1 MAFALA
7 SLCPLKGRNC
17 ALSFRM
23 LVSLSTVTLVA
34 GTTLVLSQLY
44 ERRLRETLME
54 QAETRLLLDARNL
67 AALGTN
73 ELLTE
78 YPELTLVPL
87 VRDLRTARPEL
98 AKVVVIDHSGRIR
111 GADDPRTIGQDYASR
126 QGLLP
131 LADRSFLNP
140 GETLTAGGG
149 IIEATTPVR
158 HYEEGEIGE
167 VVVDLDMHGIEAQ
180 IHAERTTLFKVAA
193 ALLAAAL
200 LAVIAVMR
208 VLFRPFGDVEQGL
221 VRIGRGDLDAPLK
234 VRGTAELRRLGRT
247 LNEMAAQLKA
257 SRALAE
263 AREAEVVATQRE
275 VIMTLGDVVESRSHE
290 TANHTRRV
298 GAMSCELALLS
309 GLPQEDAELLRLAS
323 PMHDV
328 GKIGIPDS
336 ILNKPG
342 KLTDAEYAVMKTHAA
357 IGHSILEGSER
368 PMLKAAAVI
377 AHQHHEHW
385 DGRGYP
391 RGLKGEAIHPFGR
404 IVSLVDVFDALYSDR
419 VYRPAMP
426 LERVL
431 GIIQDGRGSQFD
443 PELVDL
449 FLANLDRFL
458 AIAER
463 LSDVPAAPE
472 PVPAGADGAADP
484 IDAAMASLDEP
495 VGV

>member
-1 MAFALA
+1 MAFSLRN
-7 SLCPLKGRNC
+7 LCPLRGRNC

-23 LVSLSTVTLVA
+23 VVSLATVALVA
-34 GTTLVLSQLY
+34 STTLLMSQLY
-44 ERRLRETLME
+44 ERRLRETLVE

-78 YPELTLVPL
+78 FPELTLVPL
-87 VRDLRTARPEL
+87 VRDLRASRPEL

-111 GADDPRTIGQDYASR
+111 GADDPRSIGDDYEAPH
-126 QGLLP
+126 GLLP
-131 LADRSFLNP
+131 LADRTFLNP

-149 IIEATTPVR
+149 ILEATTPVN

-167 VVVDLDMHGIEAQ
+167 VVIDLDMRGIEAQ
-180 IHAERTTLFKVAA
+180 IRAERSTLVTAAA
-193 ALLAAAL
+193 ALLAGAL
-200 LAVIAVMR
+200 VLVIAVMQ
-208 VLFRPFGDVEQGL
+208 VLFRPFGDVERGL

-234 VRGTAELRRLGRT
+234 VRGTAELRRLGRS

-263 AREAEVVATQRE
+263 AREAEVIATQRE
-275 VIMTLGDVVESRSHE
+275 VIMTLGDVVETRSNE

-298 GAMSCELALLS
+298 GAMSRELALLA
-309 GLPQEDAELLRLAS
+309 GLPPDEAELLRLAS

-342 KLTDAEYAVMKTHAA
+342 RLTDAEYEIMKTHAA
-357 IGHSILEGSER
+357 IGHSILAGSER
-368 PMLKAAAVI
+368 PMLKAAAII
-377 AHQHHEHW
+377 AHQHHERW
-385 DGRGYP
+385 DGSGYP
-391 RGLKGEAIHPFGR
+391 RGLAGDDIHPFGR

-419 VYRPAMP
+419 VYRPAMS
-426 LERVL
+426 LERAV
-431 GIIQDGRGSQFD
+431 GFIEDGRGTQFD
-443 PELVDL
+443 PRLVDL

-458 AIAER
+458 AISER
-463 LSDVPAAPE
+463 LSDTTAR
-472 PVPAGADGAADP
+472 PVTD
-484 IDAAMASLDEP
+484 DEP
-495 VGV
+495 APADAVVSA